1 LDESVDP
8 VEVSN
13 GIVAA
18 YRNLWKELTGSESFA
33 SSERWRI
40 TERVERL
47 HKLGFDI
54 EELAIKTDDSGT
66 QVHIQPKVVDAGH
79 HQRRLLRLTGLDAE
93 ENQARR
99 LLNDLDSYAASYGHQ
114 DGDEELAAHEWLAT
128 VFEPVVRAIP
138 RELKGKLEPAE
149 VFHQM
154 LDHRWFL
161 SQNEARDVPLAE
173 AVTSYIDTVLR
184 HRRDEATVIDPMTG
198 AITLPITVIR
208 DGEVDWR
215 DRV

>member
-1 LDESVDP
+1 
-8 VEVSN
+8 
-13 GIVAA
+13 
-18 YRNLWKELTGSESFA
+18 
-33 SSERWRI
+33 
-40 TERVERL
+40 
-47 HKLGFDI
+47 
-54 EELAIKTDDSGT
+54 
-66 QVHIQPKVVDAGH
+66 
-79 HQRRLLRLTGLDAE
+79 
-93 ENQARR
+93 
-99 LLNDLDSYAASYGHQ
+99 
-114 DGDEELAAHEWLAT
+114 LAAHEWLAT